1 MTLGPK
7 TRSSDAPSLHLFTLT
22 GPMALENRCKKCFV
36 TLILGSVVRIP
47 VIHVCALM
55 KLYLFIRGSKE
66 TEISCS
72 SNSYF
77 LCFVLHYLVKALS
90 CTDGVTSGPARKS
103 IQVKDGVPPPS
114 LWGQDSEI
122 PMATFLEIVRLWSG
136 TKIQLAKPN
145 PANMWEQRAVGN
157 ALIQEQLL
165 APLLLLQ
172 SKVLGLAAPRLEKL

>member
-1 MTLGPK
+1 MLHYSEIL
-7 TRSSDAPSLHLFTLT
+7 RS
-22 GPMALENRCKKCFV
+22 
-36 TLILGSVVRIP
+36 IVRLP
-47 VIHVCALM
+47 DIHVCARM

-66 TEISCS
+66 TKISS
-72 SNSYF
+72 SSSSYF
-77 LCFVLHYLVKALS
+77 LCSVLHYLVKVLS

-122 PMATFLEIVRLWSG
+122 LMTTFLEIARLWSG
-136 TKIQLAKPN
+136 TQTQLARPN
-145 PANMWEQRAVGN
+145 PADMWDQRAVGN

-165 APLLLLQ
+165 AAVLLQ